1 MRKILFSL
9 ATDWIV
15 VCLVLIGCVFM
26 SLTLIGHVVAGE
38 GSVLSDALRG
48 NDPFIILL
56 GITSFPAMIPAFFLS
71 LPFYKFFNQAAWPF
85 YMVSF
90 IFQIFLYALFGKLI
104 SFIVRRNIP
113 QEPVKKNQ

>member
-26 SLTLIGHVVAGE
+26 SLTLIGHVVPGE

-85 YMVSF
+85 TWFRLSF
-90 IFQIFLYALFGKLI
+90 RYSCTLYSGSLFLLLLGVIYLK
-104 SFIVRRNIP
+104 SP
-113 QEPVKKNQ
+113 